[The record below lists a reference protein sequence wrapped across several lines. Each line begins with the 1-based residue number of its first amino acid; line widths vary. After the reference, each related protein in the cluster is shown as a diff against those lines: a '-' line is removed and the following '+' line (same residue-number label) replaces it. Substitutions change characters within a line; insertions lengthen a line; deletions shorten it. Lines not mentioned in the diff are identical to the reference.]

1 MNKHTGISLDQFF
14 EEQDL
19 EDQTINFWNIQLFLF
34 EMDSRSISIAAL
46 IVMDSPLYVRNKY
59 TDKILK
65 IVYSIMADNDI
76 TDEEIQCVA
85 THIALQIAGIEE

>member
-1 MNKHTGISLDQFF
+1 MNKHTGISLDQFM

-59 TDKILK
+59 TDKILN
-65 IVYSIMADNDI
+65 IVYSIMADKDI
-76 TDEEIQCVA
+76 PEEDTQCVA
-85 THIALQIAGIEE
+85 THIALQIAMIEE